1 MVTES
6 LTAIRSYLPKP
17 ELSTR
22 TQNLL
27 SSITKRLTSML
38 DSSVNLASMSTK
50 RPVLEVMKSNLLH
63 NLRNTNVVVKVW
75 LSLSNQTLSTFLEK
89 KELV

>member
-1 MVTES
+1 M
-6 LTAIRSYLPKP
+6 AIRSYLPKP

-22 TQNLL
+22 TRNLL

-38 DSSVNLASMSTK
+38 DSSVNSVLVSTK
-50 RPVLEVMKSNLLH
+50 RPVLVVIESNLLH

-75 LSLSNQTLSTFLEK
+75 LSSSNQTLLKSSVK